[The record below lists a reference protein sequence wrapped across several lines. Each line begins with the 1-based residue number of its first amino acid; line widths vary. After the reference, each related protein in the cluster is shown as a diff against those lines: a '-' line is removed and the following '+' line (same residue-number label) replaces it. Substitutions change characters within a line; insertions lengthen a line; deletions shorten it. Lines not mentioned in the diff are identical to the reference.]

1 MDLIDFL
8 LRRAW
13 WGRGGGGAEIHD
25 HLKISLQNREMKI
38 SCVIG
43 LLTGKV
49 IKFREVV
56 SSSVVK
62 HKISYFID
70 FTICS

>member
-8 LRRAW
+8 FEKGLV
-13 WGRGGGGAEIHD
+13 GGGGRGAEIHD
-25 HLKISLQNREMKI
+25 HLKNFSQNREMKI